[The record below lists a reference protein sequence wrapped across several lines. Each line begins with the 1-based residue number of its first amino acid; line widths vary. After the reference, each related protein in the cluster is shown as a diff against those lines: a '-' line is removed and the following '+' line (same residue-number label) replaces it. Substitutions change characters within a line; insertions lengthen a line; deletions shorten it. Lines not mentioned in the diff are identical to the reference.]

1 MKSRS
6 AILALVVSAVFVTSV
21 TGLWAT
27 GQKEQMGPIVIK
39 ATQENAPSHPVGI
52 GFEKFKEIL
61 EKKSNGAI
69 QVGVFHSA
77 SLGSQREMVEG
88 TQLNTIQVA
97 AVPCGY
103 MQNFSP
109 IHDIFSLPFLFRDI
123 DHFVKVIQGPLIKEF
138 EGALDKIDLYLFGY
152 STSGYRQI
160 YARKPIESVQDLKGM
175 KIRVMEVKTIVD
187 TIEALGAQPV
197 PMGFGEVY
205 TALQMG
211 TVDGGETSI
220 ISWHSSK
227 HFEVAPYLAKVN
239 YMDSGRVY
247 FASKKFISGLSAANK
262 QMVHESMMEA
272 IKDINKLYEE
282 QQINVEKNI
291 LPTLRNARIT
301 TPNLE
306 PFWAAAKTVY
316 QKNPP
321 TLGVEWIQRIRDTK

>member
-1 MKSRS
+1 MKQRYVML
-6 AILALVVSAVFVTSV
+6 ILAVCVVFTTSV
-21 TGLWAT
+21 TQIWAS
-27 GQKEQMGPIVIK
+27 GEKEQKGPIVIR
-39 ATQENAPSHPVGI
+39 ATQENAPTHPVGI

-61 EKKSNGAI
+61 ERKSNGAF

-88 TQLNTIQVA
+88 TQLNTIQIA

-160 YARKPIESVQDLKGM
+160 YATKPIEKMADLRGM

-187 TIEALGAQPV
+187 TLEAVGAQPV

-220 ISWHSSK
+220 ISWHASK

-247 FASKKFISGLSAANK
+247 FASKKFMSGLSAPNRK
-262 QMVHESMMEA
+262 MVHDAMMEA
-272 IKDINKLYEE
+272 IADINDLYES
-282 QQINVEKNI
+282 QQNNVEQKI

-301 TPNLE
+301 TPDLA
-306 PFWAAAKTVY
+306 PFREAAKLVY
-316 QKNPP
+316 EKNPP